1 MSLLTKIF
9 NLLNKKEKATFFL
22 ILFLTLINTL
32 VEILG
37 ITAIIPLI
45 SITLKQDLSLFEG
58 FLPHLLEFSKNE
70 NFIIEFYISFSS
82 FILKISTLFF
92 TTGFVVLYIRR

>member
-45 SITLKQDLSLFEG
+45 SITL
-58 FLPHLLEFSKNE
+58 N
-70 NFIIEFYISFSS
+70 
-82 FILKISTLFF
+82 KI
-92 TTGFVVLYIRR
+92 